1 MLAKQQ
7 DTRGA
12 TDDFRAAL
20 KLNHG
25 LRLDPAAF
33 SPKLIAFFEQ
43 IKKQS

>member
-20 KLNHG
+20 KLNRG
-25 LRLDPAAF
+25 LRLDPTAF

-43 IKKQS
+43 IKKQG